1 MTATRWAALTTAGLL
16 FALLVG
22 CSGSTDPSA
31 APSGWNSTDTRLWKQ
46 DVDTSQVFRNM
57 KNLNTMG
64 VGEPVTLE
72 PGGLSQEQ
80 FNQAI
85 KESLMELF
93 RTNPDV
99 VDSLFQAHSVS
110 KLENAELGGDAVQEN
125 GQLKPELLNKFKKQ
139 AYDAINNNYREP
151 SLTEGISGITY
162 PDSLRTEENSGQVM
176 LQVHIDTSGAVDA
189 VEVVEGTHPTLN
201 AIAMKAATQTSWNPA
216 YVKENGEWVAREA
229 WGRSPINFPAPR
241 N

>member
-1 MTATRWAALTTAGLL
+1 MTATRWAALATVGLL
-16 FALLVG
+16 FAFLVG

-31 APSGWNSTDTRLWKQ
+31 APSGWNRTDTRLWKQ
-46 DVDTSQVFRNM
+46 GVDTSQVFRDM
-57 KNLNTMG
+57 ENLNTMG
-64 VGEPVTLE
+64 VGEPVALE

-93 RTNPDV
+93 RANPDV
-99 VDSLFQAHSVS
+99 VDSLFQAHATS
-110 KLENAELGGDAVQEN
+110 KLENADLSGDAVQEN

-139 AYDAINNNYREP
+139 AYEAINENYREP

-162 PDSLRTEENSGQVM
+162 PDSLRTRENSGQVM
-176 LQVHIDTSGAVDA
+176 LQVHIDTTGAVNA
-189 VEVVEGTHPTLN
+189 VEVVEGTHPILN
-201 AIAMKAATQTSWNPA
+201 AIAMKAATQTNWNPA
-216 YVKENGEWVAREA
+216 YVKEGEQWVGREA